1 MSLLRRRGAH
11 QDPPEPQAGEY
22 GPAEADS
29 PTWAVLATG
38 EAEPDEAAPTGGRS
52 SGPSDPAYGGQA
64 SAAEELL
71 SHPAVDDDLGRMLA
85 ARTRRAKLPTSTAML
100 SAAALLAVGFA
111 GGVLVQRHETS
122 TTGFSAAA
130 FAARAG
136 ARGGAGGASASGSP
150 SGSATG
156 TGRAGAA
163 GAGGFGGFGGFAGAG
178 GGATV
183 GTVKLVDGTT
193 LYVQTSDGGI
203 TKVSTDPATTVRITK
218 DGTLKDLAPG
228 TTVVVVGTTGSDG
241 TVTART
247 VTEGGLGGGRG
258 QAGG

>member
-11 QDPPEPQAGEY
+11 QDPPETSDGEQDQ
-22 GPAEADS
+22 ADS
-29 PTWAVLATG
+29 PSWALLPTG
-38 EAEPDEAAPTGGRS
+38 ETGRDEADASRSRPPTPEEPGY
-52 SGPSDPAYGGQA
+52 DGQA
-64 SAAEELL
+64 SDAEELL

-85 ARTRRAKLPTSTAML
+85 ARPRPAKLPSSTAML
-100 SAAALLAVGFA
+100 SAAALLVVGFA
-111 GGVLVQRHETS
+111 GGVLVQRHDT
-122 TTGFSAAA
+122 TGTGFSAAA
-130 FAARAG
+130 FAARAA
-136 ARGGAGGASASGSP
+136 ARSSGEAGASGSP

-156 TGRAGAA
+156 TRATGAA
-163 GAGGFGGFGGFAGAG
+163 GPGAGGFGGFGGAG

-193 LYVQTSDGGI
+193 LYVQTSGGGI
-203 TKVSTDPATTVRITK
+203 TKVSTNPTTTVRITK
-218 DGTLKDLAPG
+218 DGTLKDLTPG
-228 TTVVVVGTTGSDG
+228 TDVVVIGTAGSDG